1 MSDSEGS
8 AAKADGNSCG
18 PTTTPA
24 EGVPPQ
30 LTLGAPKQLPQ
41 LPADTLMGRWK
52 QLQRLKDELS
62 SPFAVVIS
70 LVSAASG
77 VYEFIVGAGSLSF
90 PVLGFAAVSLFALL
104 VPGGAPR
111 LFAMRAFAFAIDAL
125 FLGVLTVAF
134 LPWVYGDVSGPS
146 EFVITCVVWLWFAYF
161 LFLDWRFHGTPGK
174 RMLGLRLLVPGARF
188 SFLRQLL
195 RTVLTLLLPVV
206 AGTWMGNF
214 LPASPS
220 RFAFA
225 ALVFIKA
232 ALLLAN
238 PVSILVLGGNQGF
251 ADRLARIEV
260 RIGRRASRPGRRDAD
275 ARSWVYASTLPFAA
289 ALAISVLGYILGGN
303 LLPAGPPFRLP
314 AKPTG
319 ERITTSLSW
328 ADPGDV
334 LKSTCLTPGFRD
346 LSREVQSLRIATL
359 SRNPFTAENTDLLVN
374 PIDAANLQK
383 SDGLAIVRITTTSWV
398 SPASYSLIARNLARC
413 YGTALDDG
421 KHSTT
426 VIQFEQLDDYG
437 FFYVVRSQFTML
449 SVDRKGSGGILEYN

>member
-1 MSDSEGS
+1 VS
-8 AAKADGNSCG
+8 
-18 PTTTPA
+18 
-24 EGVPPQ
+24 
-30 LTLGAPKQLPQ
+30 
-41 LPADTLMGRWK
+41 RWK
-52 QLQRLKDELS
+52 KLRMLKDELY
-62 SPFAVVIS
+62 SPFAVLIAVVSGAWS
-70 LVSAASG
+70 LYKFVM
-77 VYEFIVGAGSLSF
+77 GAGNLSL

-134 LPWVYGDVSGPS
+134 LPWVYEGDVSGPS

-188 SFLRQLL
+188 SFLWLLL
-195 RTVLTLLLPVV
+195 RTALTLLLPVV

-214 LPASPS
+214 FPASPS

-251 ADRLARIEV
+251 ADRLARTEL

-319 ERITTSLSW
+319 ERVTTSLSW

-334 LKSTCLTPGFRD
+334 LKSACLTPGFRD
-346 LSREVQSLRIATL
+346 LSREVQSLRIDTL
-359 SRNPFTAENTDLLVN
+359 SRNPFTAENTDLLVD

-383 SDGLAIVRITTTSWV
+383 SDGLPIVRITTTSWV
-398 SPASYSLIARNLARC
+398 SPASYSMIARNLARC

-426 VIQFEQLDDYG
+426 VIQFEQFDDYG

-449 SVDRKGSGGILEYN
+449 SVDRKGSGGSWNITDLRPSAAVDLQVSSDLGGYALLGEWDIRDRLLSLY